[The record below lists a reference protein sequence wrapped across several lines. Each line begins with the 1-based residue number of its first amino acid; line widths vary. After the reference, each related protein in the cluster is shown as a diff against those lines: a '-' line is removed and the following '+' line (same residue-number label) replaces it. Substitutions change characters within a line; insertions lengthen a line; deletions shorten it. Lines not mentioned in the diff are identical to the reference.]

1 MLISREILRFHL
13 YFSAFSLVLVSIKE
27 IYQTLRK
34 AFNLIA
40 KHVKNTPLAS
50 YFQLFSEFRNATKH
64 SRSSQQLESWMKDHF
79 CKSYHIVIRVFVN
92 LTWIIV
98 IHIPNTN
105 CSKEHFVEMYL
116 PLKLTWTPYW
126 SSKFSNRAC
135 IIARFSLSY
144 NVSAVT
150 MVTTITTTILN
161 YVNRNTL
168 TNWVFVVNFKI
179 NVSCDG

>member
-13 YFSAFSLVLVSIKE
+13 YFSAFSLVLVSVKE
-27 IYQTLRK
+27 MYQTLRK
-34 AFNLIA
+34 AFHLIS
-40 KHVKNTPLAS
+40 KHVKNTPRAS
-50 YFQLFSEFRNATKH
+50 YFQPALFSKFRNATKH
-64 SRSSQQLESWMKDHF
+64 SRSSQQLESWMKHHF

-105 CSKEHFVEMYL
+105 CWKEHFVGMYL
-116 PLKLTWTPYW
+116 PLKLTSTPYW
-126 SSKFSNRAC
+126 SSKFSNRAF

-150 MVTTITTTILN
+150 MVTTTTTTILN
-161 YVNRNTL
+161 YVNGN
-168 TNWVFVVNFKI
+168 
-179 NVSCDG
+179 S